1 MKQGLKRLWE
11 LQMDCQNAE
20 CSRTCLLSQSS
31 FCLQRVWR
39 CSLLCVCLCF
49 LALNGMEGKRQSCT
63 PPPSPSFADASAFV
77 QGLME
82 PLQGRKNLFSI
93 LLMKMHTTKSYC
105 QWTGL
110 WGLMG
115 TRWFMQANQRDQR
128 ASAFVLHESSWGS
141 GTFFWCQNTHCS
153 FGWPLANVYGFMQNA
168 GWANSTWY
176 PL

>member
-1 MKQGLKRLWE
+1 MGTPTGLLKCILF
-11 LQMDCQNAE
+11 QNLLTKPEYLLFA
-20 CSRTCLLSQSS
+20 TCLV
-31 FCLQRVWR
+31 LQFV
-39 CSLLCVCLCF
+39 VCLFSCSEW
-49 LALNGMEGKRQSCT
+49 NGRERQSCT
-63 PPPSPSFADASAFV
+63 PPPSPSYSYASAFV

-82 PLQGRKNLFSI
+82 PLQGRKNLFCI
-93 LLMKMHTTKSYC
+93 LLMKMHTTKSHC

-128 ASAFVLHESSWGS
+128 ALAFVLHESSWGS
-141 GTFFWCQNTHCS
+141 GTFFWCLNTHCS

>member
-1 MKQGLKRLWE
+1 MGTPAGLLKCRLF
-11 LQMDCQNAE
+11 QNLLTKPE
-20 CSRTCLLSQSS
+20 YLLFSTCLA
-31 FCLQRVWR
+31 LQFV
-39 CSLLCVCLCF
+39 VCLFVFSCSEW
-49 LALNGMEGKRQSCT
+49 NGRERQSCI
-63 PPPSPSFADASAFV
+63 PPPSSSSADASAFV

-93 LLMKMHTTKSYC
+93 LLMKMHTIKSYC

-141 GTFFWCQNTHCS
+141 STFFWCLNTHCS
-153 FGWPLANVYGFMQNA
+153 FGWPLANVFGFMQNA